1 MSTPSYT
8 AEFRQKVVDRLAELG
23 PQFPSISAAAE
34 SVAREYG
41 ISRDSVRRWSVEA
54 GVWEAHNSATLR
66 SLKAEIAA
74 LRSRLGE

>member
-1 MSTPSYT
+1 MSTPTYT
-8 AEFRQKVVDRLAELG
+8 AEFRQMVVERLAELE

>member
-8 AEFRQKVVDRLAELG
+8 AEFRQKVVDRLAELE

>member
-1 MSTPSYT
+1 MSTPSYSS
-8 AEFRQKVVDRLAELG
+8 EFRQMVVERLAELE

-34 SVAREYG
+34 SVAREHG

>member
-1 MSTPSYT
+1 MTSPSYPP
-8 AEFRQKVVDRLAELG
+8 EFRQKVVARLTELE
-23 PQFPSISAAAE
+23 PHFPSISAAAE
-34 SVAREYG
+34 SVAREFG
-41 ISRDSVRRWSVEA
+41 ISRDSVRRWSVDA

>member
-1 MSTPSYT
+1 MSTPSYSS
-8 AEFRQKVVDRLAELG
+8 EFRQTVVDRLVELE

-34 SVAREYG
+34 FVAREFE

-74 LRSRLGE
+74 LRSKLGE

>member
-1 MSTPSYT
+1 MSTPSYSS
-8 AEFRQKVVDRLAELG
+8 EFRQQVVDRLAQLE
-23 PQFPSISAAAE
+23 PQFPSMSAAAE
-34 SVAREYG
+34 SVAREFG

>member
-1 MSTPSYT
+1 MSTPSYSS
-8 AEFRQKVVDRLAELG
+8 EFRQKVVDRLAELE

>member
-1 MSTPSYT
+1 MSTPSYSS
-8 AEFRQKVVDRLAELG
+8 EFRQQVVDRLAQLE

-34 SVAREYG
+34 SVAREYS